1 MRSVSDASRTRA
13 RNASDGITTRGPIHI
28 DESRVNTRFGNGSM
42 TKSPP
47 WCIRNTNDTS
57 VRVSDGSSLKVMPA
71 VSTCANLPGSRLRR

>member
-1 MRSVSDASRTRA
+1 M
-13 RNASDGITTRGPIHI
+13 
-28 DESRVNTRFGNGSM
+28 NTRFGNGSM